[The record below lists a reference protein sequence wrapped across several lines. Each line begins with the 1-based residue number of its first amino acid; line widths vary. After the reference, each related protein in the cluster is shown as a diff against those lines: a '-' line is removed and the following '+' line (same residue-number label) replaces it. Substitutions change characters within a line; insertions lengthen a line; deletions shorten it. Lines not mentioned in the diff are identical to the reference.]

1 MKETFL
7 AGRIVLG
14 AYLLFSG
21 AHHFANLAQM
31 STAAAHHGVPMPMLS
46 VAAAGVLL
54 LIGGVSFLLGIFPK
68 VGIAAMVLFLVPVTL
83 LMHQYWREEGMTRMN
98 DFINFTK
105 NFGLLGAIVMFAA
118 IPEPWP
124 YSARSWAHRRAG
136 GTLRPSH
143 KLI

>member
-7 AGRIVLG
+7 AGRILLG
-14 AYLLFSG
+14 GYLLFSG
-21 AHHFANLAQM
+21 AHHFSNLTQM
-31 STAAAHHGVPMPMLS
+31 SAAAAHHGVPMPTLS

-54 LIGGVSFLLGIFPK
+54 LIGALSFLLGIFPK
-68 VGIAAMVLFLVPVTL
+68 VGIAALVLFFVPVTL

-98 DFINFTK
+98 DMINFTK
-105 NFGLLGAIVMFAA
+105 NVGLLGAIAMFAA

-124 YSARSWAHRRAG
+124 YSARSWSHRRAG

-143 KLI
+143 KLM